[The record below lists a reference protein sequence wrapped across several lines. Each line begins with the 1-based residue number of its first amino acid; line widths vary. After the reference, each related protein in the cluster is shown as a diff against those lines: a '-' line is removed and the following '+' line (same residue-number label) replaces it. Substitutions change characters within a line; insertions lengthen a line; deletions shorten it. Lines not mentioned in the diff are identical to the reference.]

1 MEKYVRNAQ
10 WHMRKNGIISQRRGE
25 ERSTLLRVVYNYSR
39 YISRHNAV
47 PISQLLLYPVY
58 NTINIDPNREPQEQQ
73 QQLSNDVTVIIR
85 HLHTRS
91 KDDDPAHSL
100 ISAASAAVAETKSK
114 LYTAINIQTS
124 LAGTRRFDIICAVCG
139 TQHQHMIYSVGNRF
153 SAYILR
159 TY

>member
-1 MEKYVRNAQ
+1 M
-10 WHMRKNGIISQRRGE
+10 
-25 ERSTLLRVVYNYSR
+25 LLRVVYNYSR

-73 QQLSNDVTVIIR
+73 QLPNDVTVIIR

-100 ISAASAAVAETKSK
+100 ISAASAAAAETKSK
-114 LYTAINIQTS
+114 LYI
-124 LAGTRRFDIICAVCG
+124 
-139 TQHQHMIYSVGNRF
+139 
-153 SAYILR
+153 
-159 TY
+159 